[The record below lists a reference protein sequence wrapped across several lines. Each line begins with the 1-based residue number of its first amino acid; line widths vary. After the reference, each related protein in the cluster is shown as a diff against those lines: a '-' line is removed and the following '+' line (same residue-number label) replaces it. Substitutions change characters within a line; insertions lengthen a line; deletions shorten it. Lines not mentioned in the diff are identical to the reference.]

1 MRKKQKYKYVT
12 LFINRANLIDLN
24 VIKVLQN
31 WHLRERKERGLLF
44 G

>member
-24 VIKVLQN
+24 VIKVIIKHYKKCL
-31 WHLRERKERGLLF
+31 
-44 G
+44 